1 MNNKNK
7 KVNIIIK
14 KEKCVFILLLKR
26 TEIKTSMWLRIEYL

>member
-1 MNNKNK
+1 MNNENK

-26 TEIKTSMWLRIEYL
+26 TEIKTSRIS